1 MLNYDGLMERVGITP
16 GETWFCGDNPPVE
29 WNYQEAGFV
38 YDDVRSAYSGR
49 NQGHAALCLGGDI
62 NVNGLLL
69 NHRDLNG
76 TVWICNDIE
85 GWWTLPPSEIP
96 EVPKPYWDGNLLTTG
111 RYTARQITVSGCF
124 LPPDPSLVWYNR
136 DALMRVASIVRGV
149 GLIALCGNQSPSLG
163 RADPFFD
170 PPKMAVIQMADVP
183 LVETIRP
190 NGFTQFSLS
199 FRCIQ
204 PTKLSA
210 YERSTTAPVE
220 DAGVTRERKYKAISS
235 TAAEEPSPKLPTTYT
250 EVKLGE
256 RKYTGLR
263 NVNFD
268 SLIPDETYDGEFV
281 FPDRAAPPYNA
292 MTDAQYQAV
301 LDAIIAPYYQQAAA
315 AETAV
320 LHNAGNYFA
329 FPVIV
334 FDTITGVSKG
344 HAITL
349 QNLTTGEKMEVQKT
363 VGTGRQLVIDTGQR
377 RVAIV
382 NPDDSPSEWVWD
394 QRAALSLTSEWITLA
409 PGDNTVIA
417 SKPAGAAVSLPDP
430 TIYWR
435 DTWIG

>member
-1 MLNYDGLMERVGITP
+1 M
-16 GETWFCGDNPPVE
+16 
-29 WNYQEAGFV
+29 
-38 YDDVRSAYSGR
+38 
-49 NQGHAALCLGGDI
+49 
-62 NVNGLLL
+62 
-69 NHRDLNG
+69 
-76 TVWICNDIE
+76 
-85 GWWTLPPSEIP
+85 PPSEIP

-220 DAGVTRERKYKAISS
+220 DAGVTRE
-235 TAAEEPSPKLPTTYT
+235 
-250 EVKLGE
+250 
-256 RKYTGLR
+256 
-263 NVNFD
+263 
-268 SLIPDETYDGEFV
+268 
-281 FPDRAAPPYNA
+281 AAPPYNA